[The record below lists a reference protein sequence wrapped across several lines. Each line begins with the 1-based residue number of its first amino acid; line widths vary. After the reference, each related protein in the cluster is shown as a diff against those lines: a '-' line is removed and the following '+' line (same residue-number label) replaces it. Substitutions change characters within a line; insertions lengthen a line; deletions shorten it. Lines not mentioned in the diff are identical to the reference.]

1 MAAMTAL
8 LATGSIAAARARLEA
23 EGAVEAARL
32 LDGRPDLERAIAAI
46 PDHAA
51 PLEPTRLAALFDRAV
66 AASPEA
72 SVALYSLGDPAL
84 LEQATREVLDV
95 LLAWGVVAPGRRILE
110 LGCGIGRFLAATGAV
125 GLDIS
130 WGMLREARR
139 RLPAA
144 ALVQGSG
151 REIPVA
157 DAALDTLLAVDAFPY
172 IVQSGLGETHLR
184 EAARVLRPGGELVIL
199 NYAYG
204 DESALPAL
212 AAVNGFAVSIAGGR
226 PFRHWDATA
235 WRLRKR
241 RSSGGRV
248 EVR

>member
-23 EGAVEAARL
+23 EGAAEAARL

-51 PLEPTRLAALFDRAV
+51 PLEPARLAALFDRAV

-84 LEQATREVLDV
+84 LEEATREVVD
-95 LLAWGVVAPGRRILE
+95 LLHAWGVIAPGKRLLE

-144 ALVQGSG
+144 ALLQGSG
-151 REIPVA
+151 REIPIA

-172 IVQSGLGETHLR
+172 IVQSGLGEAHLR

-199 NYAYG
+199 NFAYG
-204 DESALPAL
+204 DESALPSL
-212 AAVNGFAVSIAGGR
+212 AAANGFAVAIAGER

-235 WRLRKR
+235 WRLHAG
-241 RSSGGRV
+241 RSRV
-248 EVR
+248 PAA